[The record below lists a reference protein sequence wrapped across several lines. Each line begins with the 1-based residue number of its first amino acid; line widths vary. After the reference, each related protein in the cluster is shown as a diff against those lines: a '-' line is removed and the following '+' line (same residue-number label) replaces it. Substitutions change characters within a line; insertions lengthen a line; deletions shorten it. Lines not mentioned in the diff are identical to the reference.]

1 MDLVDGNPCSALKPA
16 LLAHSCVSALD
27 PFSPAEHEP
36 GCPGRA
42 TRHSDQPG
50 DGAQASSN
58 GGGGGDRQSVAD
70 VAAASPSVAGDDD
83 AIGDRP
89 FRANQERASAVADA
103 PAAAPSAALP
113 KTRMPK
119 RAASLC
125 LPPAMPKAA
134 SSARR
139 RSSVRRFKS
148 TKCIGVP
155 ELRQPPLVEGPSV
168 QPTSQSVLHANGV
181 HCGTDPAG
189 RMSP

>member
-89 FRANQERASAVADA
+89 FHANQERASAVADA

-148 TKCIGVP
+148 TRIGVP
-155 ELRQPPLVEGPSV
+155 ELRQQPLVEGPSSRLV
-168 QPTSQSVLHANGV
+168 SQCCMQTEYTVGPTRRG
-181 HCGTDPAG
+181 G
-189 RMSP
+189 